1 MKTKFDELLEFP
13 TVLNFKVMGLAVE
26 NLSDLI
32 IAELQ
37 KHTPGDYSPKIK
49 PSSKGNY
56 HSVSIANSRYVKR
69 PCRAYLQKLIC
80 YRRSALRFIIQVL
93 SSYFDPTS
101 DYSTTR

>member
-13 TVLNFKVMGLAVE
+13 TVLNFKVMGIACDELP
-26 NLSDLI
+26 DLI

-56 HSVSIANSRYVKR
+56 HSVSIAVKVTSKEHIEQIYKTHSAIEEVRYV
-69 PCRAYLQKLIC
+69 L
-80 YRRSALRFIIQVL
+80 
-93 SSYFDPTS
+93 
-101 DYSTTR
+101 

>member
-56 HSVSIANSRYVKR
+56 HSVSIAIRVTSKDHVELIYKSLSAIDEVRYV
-69 PCRAYLQKLIC
+69 L
-80 YRRSALRFIIQVL
+80 
-93 SSYFDPTS
+93 
-101 DYSTTR
+101 